1 MISKLSATL
10 LDKSYLAARQYQA
23 TPVSVDFFKLV
34 VNKPWGEEYLMYSNP
49 SVEVWS
55 LFIKHN
61 SATSMHC
68 HPNKKT
74 ALVILDGYANFSSL
88 NGSLE
93 LSPMD
98 AVIIEAGAFHST
110 QAASK
115 NGARALEFETPPMK
129 HDLVRLE
136 DKYGRVNE
144 GYEGLEKMI
153 VRDYLPRFSIHDINS
168 PKNVCDSSIC
178 IRPVNS
184 INGIVE
190 VKNPKADLAVI
201 INGSI
206 ISKHGDTIFG
216 PVDIIQPEEFD
227 RGSGLSCRDLQLLT
241 IGRDNQEK

>member
-1 MISKLSATL
+1 MIFKLGSTL
-10 LDKSYLAARQYQA
+10 LDKNYLAARQYQA
-23 TPVSVDFFKLV
+23 TAINVDFFKLV
-34 VNKPWGEEYLMYSNP
+34 VNKPWGHEYLMYGNP

-55 LFIKHN
+55 LFIRHN

-74 ALVILDGYANFSSL
+74 ALVILDGHANFSSL
-88 NGSLE
+88 NGSME

-115 NGARALEFETPPMK
+115 DGVRALEFETPPMK

-144 GYEGLEKMI
+144 GYEGLEKMTAH
-153 VRDYLPRFSIHDINS
+153 DHLPRFLTDDLNNPKDVCNS
-168 PKNVCDSSIC
+168 RIC
-178 IRPVNS
+178 IRVVNS
-184 INGIVE
+184 INDVVE
-190 VKNPKADLAVI
+190 SNNQKADLAVI

-206 ISKHGDTIFG
+206 VSKHGDTIYG
-216 PVDIIQPEEFD
+216 PVDIIRPEEFD
-227 RGSGLSCRDLQLLT
+227 DENNVSCKDLQLLT
-241 IGRDNQEK
+241 IKKYES